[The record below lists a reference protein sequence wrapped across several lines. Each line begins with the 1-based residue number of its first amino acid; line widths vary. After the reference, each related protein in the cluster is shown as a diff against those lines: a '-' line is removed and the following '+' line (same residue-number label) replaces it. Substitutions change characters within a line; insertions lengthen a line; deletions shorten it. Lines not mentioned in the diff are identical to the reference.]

1 MTVWLFAAL
10 KSVCSGFYSEMT
22 GCCFRKKKNRK
33 FVLFLGVLAFSTHF
47 TVCFCEISKSGIQAP
62 SLLLHK
68 ATRQMR
74 NYKVPWLAKFQV
86 TLGETDTWRD
96 FSNLNITLNISPPS
110 RLASQRFFKTATFR
124 ASQANEAWRL
134 VWTARPIPS
143 RTIRSALRSLIAVI
157 NAWSIN
163 LKNASDID
171 VLQDSFQLL
180 VRGETTKFC
189 QWPLTWASGYFGW
202 DWRTA
207 NFLSSLNIALNI
219 YIYARGDNSPSRE
232 SLPHGK

>member
-1 MTVWLFAAL
+1 MEKVCRVTAHMTVWLFAAS
-10 KSVCSGFYSEMT
+10 KSFCSGFYSEMT
-22 GCCFRKKKNRK
+22 GCCFRKNTHRK

-62 SLLLHK
+62 SLLFYK

-143 RTIRSALRSLIAVI
+143 RTIRSALRSLMAVI

-163 LKNASDID
+163 LKNVSDTD

-180 VRGETTKFC
+180 IRWETTKFC
-189 QWPLTWASGYFGW
+189 LKPATWVSFYFGCNW
-202 DWRTA
+202 HMA
-207 NFLSSLNIALNI
+207 IFFLRLEHHTEHLHWC
-219 YIYARGDNSPSRE
+219 RWE
-232 SLPHGK
+232 

>member
-1 MTVWLFAAL
+1 MVHTNTVTHAWPRTRKDCCNAGHIIIVCMEKAHRVAAHMMVWLFAAL
-10 KSVCSGFYSEMT
+10 KSFCSGFYSEMT
-22 GCCFRKKKNRK
+22 GCCFRKKKHTHRK
-33 FVLFLGVLAFSTHF
+33 FVLFLGVFACSTRF
-47 TVCFCEISKSGIQAP
+47 TVCFCEISISGIQAP
-62 SLLLHK
+62 SLLFHK

-143 RTIRSALRSLIAVI
+143 RTIRSALRSLMAVI

-163 LKNASDID
+163 LKNVSDID
-171 VLQDSFQLL
+171 ALQGSFQLL
-180 VRGETTKFC
+180 IRWETTKFC
-189 QWPLTWASGYFGW
+189 L
-202 DWRTA
+202 
-207 NFLSSLNIALNI
+207 
-219 YIYARGDNSPSRE
+219 
-232 SLPHGK
+232 